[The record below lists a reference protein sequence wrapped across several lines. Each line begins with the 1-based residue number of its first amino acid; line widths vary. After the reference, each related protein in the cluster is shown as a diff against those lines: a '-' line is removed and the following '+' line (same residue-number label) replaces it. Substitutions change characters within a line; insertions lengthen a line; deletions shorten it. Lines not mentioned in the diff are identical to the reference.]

1 MIKFATAL
9 TVASN
14 IAYAEL
20 VVGTYTS
27 IDTPVSQY
35 NFEWK
40 TTTTLD
46 DSLGYITKR
55 DGDGNAD

>member
-27 IDTPVSQY
+27 IDTPVS
-35 NFEWK
+35 
-40 TTTTLD
+40 
-46 DSLGYITKR
+46 
-55 DGDGNAD
+55 